1 MLVHQHLIVRGEV
14 NKPLKS
20 TNETL
25 LFLEK
30 IIHKLNMKA
39 MYGPVA
45 EYCYKVG
52 NRGVTGFAIIE
63 TSHIAIHVWDES
75 SPALVQLDI
84 YSCSNI
90 NTEEIFKFFTSELEP
105 IKMDYKYLDRE
116 TDLINIPIA

>member
-1 MLVHQHLIVRGEV
+1 
-14 NKPLKS
+14 
-20 TNETL
+20 
-25 LFLEK
+25 
-30 IIHKLNMKA
+30 MKV

-45 EYCYKVG
+45 EYCYKTG

-90 NTEEIFKFFTSELEP
+90 DTEEIFKFFTSELEP

>member
-14 NKPLKS
+14 NKPLQS
-20 TNETL
+20 TDETL
-25 LFLEK
+25 LFLQK

-39 MYGPVA
+39 MFGPVA
-45 EYCYKVG
+45 EYCHKIG

-90 NTEEIFKFFTSELEP
+90 DLQKIFKFFTSELDP

>member
-14 NKPLKS
+14 NKPLKT

-25 LFLEK
+25 LFLQK

-45 EYCYKVG
+45 EYCHKTG

-90 NTEEIFKFFTSELEP
+90 DTEEIFKFFTSELDP

>member
-14 NKPLKS
+14 NKPLQS
-20 TNETL
+20 TDETL
-25 LFLEK
+25 LFLQK

-45 EYCYKVG
+45 EYCHKIG

-90 NTEEIFKFFTSELEP
+90 DLQKIFKFFTSELDP

>member
-14 NKPLKS
+14 NKPLQS
-20 TNETL
+20 TKETL
-25 LFLEK
+25 LFLKK
-30 IIHKLNMKA
+30 IIQLLNMKA

-45 EYCYKVG
+45 EYCHKTG

-84 YSCSNI
+84 YSCSTI
-90 NTEEIFKFFTSELEP
+90 DLQKIFKFFTSELEP

>member
-20 TNETL
+20 TYETL

-45 EYCYKVG
+45 EYCHKVG

-90 NTEEIFKFFTSELEP
+90 NTEEIFKFFTSELKP